1 MLRLYATAFAPII
14 GGLLLAVVAW
24 LIARRSGASQGG
36 ATGGR
41 LAPVL
46 AGGIPL
52 VLVIT
57 LRLWQYSPVLFAARL
72 PRAVFEWLPSVQFIL
87 PLILGALGLVLL
99 GLSRTGPRRR
109 GVAIVARRTPWEF
122 LPRGLTV
129 TFAVLVAFAVALA
142 LAAGVAS
149 DPDPQGRYQQYTVDV
164 GTAGMTLG
172 NFYGWYYSIPAMIVL
187 AVLLVFVLAHAVL
200 VARPALAAGYQQKA
214 DVASRRRLL
223 RNALL
228 LVSGAVLLHLWSVLK
243 NLADVAA
250 SSGMVSPTERSVFLF
265 GPPFAALEPALSVAA
280 LCAYGLGV
288 AAWAGVVLS
297 AIPPRRLGKAPR
309 SAEDRRPAATDTDPT

>member
-1 MLRLYATAFAPII
+1 VASGLRSFQLPWVVCHGSSVICRPRPSS
-14 GGLLLAVVAW
+14 AVCC
-24 LIARRSGASQGG
+24 
-36 ATGGR
+36 
-41 LAPVL
+41 
-46 AGGIPL
+46 
-52 VLVIT
+52 
-57 LRLWQYSPVLFAARL
+57 LF
-72 PRAVFEWLPSVQFIL
+72 
-87 PLILGALGLVLL
+87 G
-99 GLSRTGPRRR
+99 R
-109 GVAIVARRTPWEF
+109 GVKCRRAKCIALVSHKLYRGRSTSWLRQHQWRVACSGSTRRHSP
-122 LPRGLTV
+122 LSS
-129 TFAVLVAFAVALA
+129 
-142 LAAGVAS
+142 AGCCWRL
-149 DPDPQGRYQQYTVDV
+149 GRYQQYTVDV

-214 DVASRRRLL
+214 DVASRQRRL

-243 NLADVAA
+243 NLADVAS
-250 SSGMVSPTERSVFLF
+250 SSGMVSPTERNVFLF

-297 AIPPRRLGKAPR
+297 AI
-309 SAEDRRPAATDTDPT
+309 